1 MGEVRLG
8 RRALLVG
15 GVALLA
21 ACATTSDAQ
30 TVSVQTFNLW
40 PGDPPGGAGVTANET
55 IVERSTDPSRPDRA
69 VTHVRKPTLRVFRPA
84 QSDGSAV
91 LICPGGGY
99 QRVVLDKEGD
109 ETAMRLA
116 QAGVTAFVLVY
127 RLPEDGWAA
136 GREAPLQ
143 DAQRAMR
150 LIRAGTFASGIDP
163 KRVGALGFSAGGH
176 LAATLALLGKTESY
190 EKIDAADSISPR
202 PDFAALIYAA
212 YLDGKGSPAIL
223 LGPAGPAPD
232 LVARVDAQTQPMF
245 LLHAADDA
253 TVKVESSMRMYA
265 ALKAAGVQAE
275 LHVFPEG
282 GHGFGIA
289 RAAGKPVEVWPDLFL
304 AWGRARGMFHWAEEI
319 TPSGSP

>member
-1 MGEVRLG
+1 MGSLILARRTLLLSCAAMLG
-8 RRALLVG
+8 
-15 GVALLA
+15 
-21 ACATTSDAQ
+21 ACAMSVPVSQ
-30 TVSVQTFNLW
+30 NVSVETFDVW
-40 PGDPPGGAGVTANET
+40 PGGPPGGEKVTAREEV
-55 IVERSTDPSRPDRA
+55 IERSTTPSQRDRA
-69 VTHVRKPTLRVFRPA
+69 VIHVRKPTLKVFRPA
-84 QSDGSAV
+84 KPDGSCV
-91 LICPGGGY
+91 LVLPGGAY

-116 QAGVTAFVLVY
+116 QAGVTAAVLVY
-127 RLPEDGWAA
+127 RMPEDGWAA

-150 LIRAGTFASGIDP
+150 LIRSG
-163 KRVGALGFSAGGH
+163 RVATGLDGARIGVLGFSAGGH
-176 LAATLALLGKTESY
+176 LAATLTLQGGGQTYSPV
-190 EKIDAADSISPR
+190 DAADSISAR

-232 LVARVDAQTQPMF
+232 LIGWVGRDTQPVF

-253 TVKVESSMRMYA
+253 SVPVGNSLRMYG
-265 ALKAAGVQAE
+265 ALKAAGVPAE

-289 RAAGKPVEVWPDLFL
+289 KAKGKPVEVWPDLLL
-304 AWGRARGMFHWAEEI
+304 AWGRVRGMFR
-319 TPSGSP
+319 